1 MDRDTAVV
9 VGTDSAR
16 GTDKGEAYRIVYRY
30 TITCIWRD
38 GRWHALAEPIRDFP
52 PALTSRRSLRD
63 PFLPSATDRFAA
75 SESEGH
81 PGGGG
86 VFDP

>member
-1 MDRDTAVV
+1 M
-9 VGTDSAR
+9 G
-16 GTDKGEAYRIVYRY
+16 
-30 TITCIWRD
+30 
-38 GRWHALAEPIRDFP
+38 
-52 PALTSRRSLRD
+52 D

-81 PGGGG
+81 PGGG